1 MQERMDG
8 KVTSLFGWFMIV
20 ALFFVVFHMRTVYMD
35 IAESVVE
42 RDMADYNRMLLS
54 ACSGGSVAPTIV
66 QTEKIMEVA
75 VDDGAP
81 VTASYAGEFEVDAN
95 CCELY
100 NHICGGTGVT
110 ASGMPQVAGITAGAN
125 FEALPVGTW
134 IYIDG
139 VGIRQVQD
147 TGPDCPMNHIDV
159 AVETHEEALAW
170 ELQGIHRVW
179 ILEVNQSGS

>member
-8 KVTSLFGWFMIV
+8 KTTSLFGWIMIV
-20 ALFFVVFHMRTVYMD
+20 ALFFVVFHMRTVYMQS
-35 IAESVVE
+35 AESVIE
-42 RDMADYNRMLLS
+42 MDMVDYNRMLLS
-54 ACSGGSVAPTIV
+54 ACNGGSVTPTIV
-66 QTEKIMEVA
+66 QTEKVIERVA
-75 VDDGAP
+75 VEDGTP
-81 VTASYAGEFEVDAN
+81 ITAHYVGEFEVDAN

-110 ASGMPQVAGITAGAN
+110 ASGMPQVSGITAGAN
-125 FEALPVGTW
+125 FDALAAGTW
-134 IYIDG
+134 IYIEG

-170 ELQGIHRVW
+170 KLQGIHRVW
-179 ILEVNQSGS
+179 ILEVNDV